1 MSVEIETPSSLQV
14 GSVEYVVFQ
23 FMKGNPFVVKKLK
36 A

>member
-1 MSVEIETPSSLQV
+1 MSVEIETPCSPQD
-14 GSVEYVVFQ
+14 GSVEYLGFQ